1 MNYNKAIIS
10 IGYYNLND
18 TIYESYIYVDTIYNR
33 NMLIHTKNNNID
45 LLKSSLK
52 EFIELYSNNPDKWT
66 LLCEN
71 DIKLILDNYIDN
83 YTILKIPESYYDY
96 IKLYY
101 LYSVKFIFNHICYL
115 ILFINKKFI

>member
-1 MNYNKAIIS
+1 MNYNTAIIS
-10 IGYYNLND
+10 VGCYNIDD
-18 TIYESYIYVDTIYNR
+18 TNYESYIYIDSIYNR
-33 NMLIHTKNNNID
+33 HMIIHTTNDNID

-66 LLCEN
+66 LLCEK

-101 LYSVKFIFNHICYL
+101 LYSVKFIFNHICNL
-115 ILFINKKFI
+115 IIFINKKFI